1 MTAEES
7 PVTSGEELHAELQSL
22 LREANENGIH
32 VEGGWDCRNG
42 EEHPDWDVLI
52 TEVKKVEQSE

>member
-7 PVTSGEELHAELQSL
+7 PVTSEEELHTELQSL
-22 LREANENGIH
+22 LRQAHQNGVI

-42 EEHPDWDVLI
+42 SEHPDWDVLI
-52 TEVKKVEQSE
+52 TEVQKSEQAD